1 MSSEWNGASLKV
13 GARSKTLL
21 HWRPFT
27 ALWAANH
34 SSATTNNIKTW
45 GVGFAVVTVSAFAAP
60 LGIMFVPLLS
70 NSLYERAMSL
80 LVALGIGA
88 LSGSIMFI
96 MLPQALEVTDYSSSE
111 HLTKSLI
118 VLGSLYG
125 FFAVDRLIQFV
136 MEAKRRYR
144 SRHVGRDEGVTS
156 NGGSSSCSASKLCS
170 NEAAEVDDVI
180 SKEIEQI
187 QADIEISSV
196 NSAITRTFSCRRRT
210 PFISTAEGCNTQ
222 TKSPSNTLQVPAIA
236 TIYSPGSTMPADV
249 ATEEECGKRV
259 SVSVAVV
266 EQIEVPRDKL
276 KVASV
281 AYMIIL
287 GSSANNLIDGMSNG
301 VAFADSLVRGLSIGI
316 ACIAQQFPQEI
327 GTLAILIKSGLG
339 LKRTLLLDLI
349 PAALSY
355 TGFTIGAFL
364 DNLSEGAD
372 NYVFSISSGMY
383 LYVFLG
389 TLIPEVRD
397 STNELIKTNLK
408 ESIVATLLQFVGIS
422 VAWGIGL
429 LTVTLSAF
437 SAPLGILLVPLFSK
451 QTYDRVMSL
460 LVALGIG
467 ALSGSIMFIMLPQVS
482 EFIMHRLTFSWFFPA
497 HRTSNQSSLIHR
509 ATARTIHK
517 STLKILTGHNN
528 EPCDSVYPSALPT
541 ICKPC
546 EDDISLDLST
556 RSAVIGTYD
565 STVINELGCLK
576 ASFKVDMEVSEIS
589 NALVRRLSSRRA
601 MPVIQKM
608 RSRAT
613 SVSSHTSTTTSG
625 RSSVPRELK
634 VPIIVSKAVDEETV
648 DVSVAVVDQ
657 MVVDHDKVEIA
668 TVAYMIIFGSAANNF
683 IDGMSNGVAFG
694 DSLVRGLSIGLACV
708 AQQFPQELG
717 LLAILVQSGLGMR
730 RALLLNLIPG
740 ALSYVGF
747 TIGAKLDNTLENAD
761 NYVFAISAGMYL
773 YVFLG
778 TLIPEA
784 RESTNALIKT
794 NLRKSL
800 VATALQVMGITIG
813 MVFMEIRPDSG
824 EITPTVVPI
833 RPTLIG
839 NSTVDNGDRDV
850 GIGEMDCFVNDWKN
864 LLIFSIKV
872 PNCPVG

>member
-1 MSSEWNGASLKV
+1 MEGNEDIAHYLMNYTNHAEHEK
-13 GARSKTLL
+13 
-21 HWRPFT
+21 PT
-27 ALWAANH
+27 ALQ
-34 SSATTNNIKTW
+34 TW

-327 GTLAILIKSGLG
+327 GLG

-422 VAWGIGL
+422 VG
-429 LTVTLSAF
+429 VTSMYFMA
-437 SAPLGILLVPLFSK
+437 S
-451 QTYDRVMSL
+451 Y
-460 LVALGIG
+460 
-467 ALSGSIMFIMLPQVS
+467 
-482 EFIMHRLTFSWFFPA
+482 
-497 HRTSNQSSLIHR
+497 SNKIH
-509 ATARTIHK
+509 
-517 STLKILTGHNN
+517 L
-528 EPCDSVYPSALPT
+528 
-541 ICKPC
+541 
-546 EDDISLDLST
+546 
-556 RSAVIGTYD
+556 
-565 STVINELGCLK
+565 
-576 ASFKVDMEVSEIS
+576 
-589 NALVRRLSSRRA
+589 
-601 MPVIQKM
+601 
-608 RSRAT
+608 
-613 SVSSHTSTTTSG
+613 
-625 RSSVPRELK
+625 
-634 VPIIVSKAVDEETV
+634 
-648 DVSVAVVDQ
+648 
-657 MVVDHDKVEIA
+657 
-668 TVAYMIIFGSAANNF
+668 
-683 IDGMSNGVAFG
+683 
-694 DSLVRGLSIGLACV
+694 
-708 AQQFPQELG
+708 
-717 LLAILVQSGLGMR
+717 
-730 RALLLNLIPG
+730 
-740 ALSYVGF
+740 
-747 TIGAKLDNTLENAD
+747 
-761 NYVFAISAGMYL
+761 
-773 YVFLG
+773 
-778 TLIPEA
+778 
-784 RESTNALIKT
+784 
-794 NLRKSL
+794 
-800 VATALQVMGITIG
+800 
-813 MVFMEIRPDSG
+813 
-824 EITPTVVPI
+824 
-833 RPTLIG
+833 
-839 NSTVDNGDRDV
+839 
-850 GIGEMDCFVNDWKN
+850 
-864 LLIFSIKV
+864 
-872 PNCPVG
+872 

>member
-1 MSSEWNGASLKV
+1 MDAYNYSVWNG
-13 GARSKTLL
+13 
-21 HWRPFT
+21 H
-27 ALWAANH
+27 
-34 SSATTNNIKTW
+34 
-45 GVGFAVVTVSAFAAP
+45 
-60 LGIMFVPLLS
+60 
-70 NSLYERAMSL
+70 
-80 LVALGIGA
+80 
-88 LSGSIMFI
+88 
-96 MLPQALEVTDYSSSE
+96 
-111 HLTKSLI
+111 
-118 VLGSLYG
+118 
-125 FFAVDRLIQFV
+125 
-136 MEAKRRYR
+136 
-144 SRHVGRDEGVTS
+144 
-156 NGGSSSCSASKLCS
+156 
-170 NEAAEVDDVI
+170 AE
-180 SKEIEQI
+180 KPKAWE
-187 QADIEISSV
+187 
-196 NSAITRTFSCRRRT
+196 T
-210 PFISTAEGCNTQ
+210 
-222 TKSPSNTLQVPAIA
+222 
-236 TIYSPGSTMPADV
+236 
-249 ATEEECGKRV
+249 
-259 SVSVAVV
+259 
-266 EQIEVPRDKL
+266 
-276 KVASV
+276 
-281 AYMIIL
+281 
-287 GSSANNLIDGMSNG
+287 
-301 VAFADSLVRGLSIGI
+301 
-316 ACIAQQFPQEI
+316 
-327 GTLAILIKSGLG
+327 
-339 LKRTLLLDLI
+339 
-349 PAALSY
+349 
-355 TGFTIGAFL
+355 
-364 DNLSEGAD
+364 
-372 NYVFSISSGMY
+372 
-383 LYVFLG
+383 
-389 TLIPEVRD
+389 
-397 STNELIKTNLK
+397 
-408 ESIVATLLQFVGIS
+408 
-422 VAWGIGL
+422 WGIGL

-467 ALSGSIMFIMLPQVS
+467 ALSGSIMFIMLPQ
-482 EFIMHRLTFSWFFPA
+482 
-497 HRTSNQSSLIHR
+497 R

-634 VPIIVSKAVDEETV
+634 VSKAVDEETV

-813 MVFMEIRPDSG
+813 TVFMFFMAKYGSKIN
-824 EITPTVVPI
+824 V
-833 RPTLIG
+833 
-839 NSTVDNGDRDV
+839 
-850 GIGEMDCFVNDWKN
+850 
-864 LLIFSIKV
+864 
-872 PNCPVG
+872 